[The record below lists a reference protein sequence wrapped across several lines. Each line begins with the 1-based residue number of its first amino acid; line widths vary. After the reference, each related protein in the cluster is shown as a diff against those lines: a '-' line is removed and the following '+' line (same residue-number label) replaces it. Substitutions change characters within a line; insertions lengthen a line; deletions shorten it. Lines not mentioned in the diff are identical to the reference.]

1 MLNIARTKIVATVGP
16 ACGTVEKLSELIRL
30 GVDVFRLNMAHG
42 NRQQHQAMVDIID
55 AARQETGV
63 DVGILVDLAGPK
75 IRLGDLYGEDLDLR
89 VGEEVCFV
97 KGQPS
102 NERHLTCTYEPL
114 VDELNVGDTVMLAD
128 GLLRLKVTDKTND
141 QARCVVVDGGV
152 LRGRQGVNV
161 PGTTLSA
168 PAMDQQ
174 DIDNAIWATGQSVQF
189 LSLSFVRRE
198 EEIQQLHELI
208 RKTASQV
215 QRVHRPR
222 VIAKIEKREAL
233 DRLDQIIDASDGVM
247 VARGD
252 LGVEIEV
259 EQTPIQQKRIVAMA
273 RRKGKPVIVATQ
285 MLESMHHNR
294 RPTRAEVSDV
304 ANAIL
309 DGADACMLSGETAI
323 GKYPT
328 DAVTVMNRIMLETEA
343 AYSDPIIETAA
354 DPVDGGH
361 NITRAVVRGAGR
373 IARELNA
380 KAVVVVADS
389 VDAALFKSQR
399 RDFIPTI
406 ALSSN
411 RQMVRNL
418 SLSWGIIPYY
428 ADAAEISDLEKI
440 KSFIFDRAVS
450 HWDLSAND
458 RILLVVDSPENF
470 GQHDWLTVLTVGEE

>member
-16 ACGTVEKLSELIRL
+16 ACGSVDRLAELIRL

-42 NRQQHQAMVDIID
+42 SREQHQAMVDAINQ
-55 AARQETGV
+55 ARDQTGI

-75 IRLGDLYGEDLDLR
+75 IRLGDLAGESLELK
-89 VGEEVCFV
+89 VGDEVRFI
-97 KGQPS
+97 KA
-102 NERHLTCTYEPL
+102 ERPTESHELTCTYQPL
-114 VDELNVGDTVMLAD
+114 VDELSVGDSIMLAD
-128 GLLRLKVTDKTND
+128 GLIRLSVIEKADH
-141 QARCVVVDGGV
+141 QARCVVVDGGI

-161 PGTTLSA
+161 PGTHLSA
-168 PAMDQQ
+168 PAMDE
-174 DIDNAIWATGQSVQF
+174 DDVNNAIWATQQGVSF
-189 LSLSFVRRE
+189 ISLSFVRRP
-198 EEIQQLHELI
+198 EEIEQLKQI
-208 RKTASQV
+208 IVRAAS
-215 QRVHRPR
+215 HPEGILPR

-233 DRLDQIIDASDGVM
+233 DNLEAIIAVSDGVM

-259 EQTPIQQKRIVAMA
+259 ERTPIEQKRIVALS
-273 RRKGKPVIVATQ
+273 RRLGKPVIVATQ

-323 GKYPT
+323 GSFPT

-354 DPVDGGH
+354 DPIDQSH
-361 NITRAVVRGAGR
+361 DITRAIVHGAGR
-373 IARELNA
+373 IARELDA
-380 KAVVVVADS
+380 RAVVVVADS
-389 VDAALFKSQR
+389 IDAALFKSQR

-411 RQMVRNL
+411 RQMVRSL

-428 ADAAEISDLEKI
+428 TEQADPNDIEKI
-440 KSFIFDRAVS
+440 KAFVADRAL
-450 HWDLSAND
+450 HQWDFSPKD
-458 RILLVVDSPENF
+458 RILLVIDSPENL
-470 GQHDWLTVLTVGEE
+470 GQHDWLTVMTVGE